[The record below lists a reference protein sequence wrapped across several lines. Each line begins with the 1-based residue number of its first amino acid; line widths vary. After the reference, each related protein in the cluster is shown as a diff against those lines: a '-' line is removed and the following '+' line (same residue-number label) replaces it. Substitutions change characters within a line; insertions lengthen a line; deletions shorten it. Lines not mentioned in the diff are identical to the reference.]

1 MAFLAARL
9 LKTGNLL
16 IANTIQFDEVSN
28 TTTRIANSAC
38 FASGP
43 VGFDEVTQPANV
55 PLRILTDG
63 TMQTGNVSGSNGI
76 FDEVT
81 GIT

>member
-9 LKTGNLL
+9 FNTGNLL
-16 IANTIQFDEVSN
+16 LANTIQFDEVTYSN
-28 TTTRIANSAC
+28 ARIANSAC
-38 FASGP
+38 FAS
-43 VGFDEVTQPANV
+43 VFDEVTQPVNV

>member
-9 LKTGNLL
+9 FNTGNLL
-16 IANTIQFDEVSN
+16 IANTIQFDEVTYSN
-28 TTTRIANSAC
+28 ARIANSAC
-38 FASGP
+38 FTSLL
-43 VGFDEVTQPANV
+43 DEVTQPASV

-63 TMQTGNVSGSNGI
+63 TMQTGNIAGSNGI